1 MEVLVDEIK
10 KSVRKR
16 YREKLV
22 EFMRE
27 KGNRKLLISE
37 EQFLSHYGEIYVSR
51 FGLCLSS
58 GGIE

>member
-16 YREKLV
+16 YREELV

-27 KGNRKLLISE
+27 EGNRKLLISE

-51 FGLCLSS
+51 FGLCLS
-58 GGIE
+58 